1 MTVREIRELYEARP
15 FRPFAICM
23 ADGRR
28 VRVEHPEF
36 MAFAPSGQSLHV
48 FEPNGSA
55 HWIDVLLVTD
65 LERKPN
71 SARRRGR
78 KR

>member
-1 MTVREIRELYEARP
+1 MTTREIRELYDARP
-15 FRPFAICM
+15 FRPFAIHM

-28 VRVEHPEF
+28 VKVEHPEF
-36 MAFAPSGQSLHV
+36 MSFAPSGRSVHV
-48 FEPNGSA
+48 FEPDGSA
-55 HWIDVLLVTD
+55 HWIDMLLVTD

-71 SARRRGR
+71 GAHRRGR